1 MIEQR
6 WCTTDGTSWTLSY
19 GKYWAHIE
27 LSFDNITYYA
37 RTGSVKDR
45 PLEELSWDEINKDDW
60 SGDFDCLNRAKESC
74 IWAILNKEEQAEA
87 IASLSPYEGIFDR
100 ENYDDQS

>member
-6 WCTTDGTSWTLSY
+6 WCTTDGTSWTLSHD
-19 GKYWAHIE
+19 KYWAHIE
-27 LSFDNITYYA
+27 LSFDNTSYFASI
-37 RTGSVKDR
+37 GSVKDR

-60 SGDFDCLNRAKESC
+60 SGDFDCLKRAKAAC
-74 IWAILNKEEQAEA
+74 IWSILNKKEQAEA
-87 IASLSPYEGIFDR
+87 IASLSPYEGIFNR

>member
-6 WCTTDGTSWTLSY
+6 WCTTDGTSWTLSHE
-19 GKYWAHIE
+19 KYWAHIE
-27 LSFDNITYYA
+27 LSFDNTSYFASI
-37 RTGSVKDR
+37 GSVKDR

-60 SGDFDCLNRAKESC
+60 SGDFDCLKRAKESC
-74 IWAILNKEEQAEA
+74 IWAILNKKEQAEA